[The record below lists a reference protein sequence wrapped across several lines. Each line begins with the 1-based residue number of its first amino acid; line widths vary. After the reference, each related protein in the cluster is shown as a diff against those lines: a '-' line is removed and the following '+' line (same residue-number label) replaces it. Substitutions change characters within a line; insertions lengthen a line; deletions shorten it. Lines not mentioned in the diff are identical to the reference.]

1 MSGGGGEDAPQ
12 RVSSEVRCQRAP
24 EIHSMDKL
32 TVGVLIM
39 RSQGGKHLLLYAN
52 CVCVCV
58 CVCVYGYFSSEYTHV
73 YFRSPSALKWLRVR
87 CKHVM

>member
-39 RSQGGKHLLLYAN
+39 RSWKHLLLYAN

-58 CVCVYGYFSSEYTHV
+58 C
-73 YFRSPSALKWLRVR
+73 LRIFFQ
-87 CKHVM
+87 

>member
-32 TVGVLIM
+32 TVGDLIM
-39 RSQGGKHLLLYAN
+39 RS
-52 CVCVCV
+52 
-58 CVCVYGYFSSEYTHV
+58 
-73 YFRSPSALKWLRVR
+73 
-87 CKHVM
+87 